1 MLWIKRLLLLFIG
14 LAWGQYVPFQPKGH
28 QDVLYLKTGEK
39 VTGSAEKVDG
49 HIEVVYFNQNLK
61 PVIKNFQINDI
72 ETIVTKD
79 GEFIYP
85 FDIPKKGI
93 FGLERKKSG
102 NIVFIGG
109 VIIVGFLYALV
120 NGV

>member
-1 MLWIKRLLLLFIG
+1 MVRYISLLLFIG
-14 LAWGQYVPFQPKGH
+14 LAWGQYAPFQPKGF

-39 VTGSAEKVDG
+39 VRGFAEKVDG
-49 HIEVVYFNQNLK
+49 QIEVYYYNQNLK
-61 PVIKNFQINDI
+61 LAKKNFQINDI

-85 FDIPKKGI
+85 FDISKKGI
-93 FGLERKKSG
+93 FGLGRKKSG

-109 VIIVGFLYALV
+109 VIIAGFLYTLV

>member
-1 MLWIKRLLLLFIG
+1 MINRITLLLFIG
-14 LAWGQYVPFQPKGH
+14 LAWGQHAPFQPKGF

-39 VTGSAEKVDG
+39 VRGFAEKVDG
-49 HIEVVYFNQNLK
+49 QIEVYYYNQNLK
-61 PVIKNFQINDI
+61 LAKKNFQINDI

-85 FDIPKKGI
+85 FDISKKGI
-93 FGLERKKSG
+93 FGLGRKKSG

-109 VIIVGFLYALV
+109 VIIAGFLYTLV

>member
-1 MLWIKRLLLLFIG
+1 MINRIALLLFIG
-14 LAWGQYVPFQPKGH
+14 LAWGQFAPFQPKGF

-39 VTGSAEKVDG
+39 FTGSAEKVDG

-85 FDIPKKGI
+85 FDISKKGI
-93 FGLERKKSG
+93 FGLGRKKSG

-109 VIIVGFLYALV
+109 VIIAGFLYTLV